1 MKLEEPYRDDSLHLK
16 TGNEHVAN
24 NNMADASAL
33 DLRLAT
39 AIDPASLHP
48 QIIPDPNVVQDPS
61 IVGGYDLA
69 GANWYSQPQQGFAQ
83 APQEQPPEADAVT
96 DASNQ
101 PQADGEQARLEA
113 ARQRRQRARERE
125 ETRPGVNAL
134 LPDEIPVEPPHDP
147 DETVPIP
154 FTRPCSMARP
164 DIPPGLRCVVMLKPD
179 YNYRMCEG
187 CRMRFKLA
195 EVRANGIRYDG
206 KKKARGTPN
215 ESRRQKHKVSIT

>member
-1 MKLEEPYRDDSLHLK
+1 
-16 TGNEHVAN
+16 
-24 NNMADASAL
+24 MADASVL

-39 AIDPASLHP
+39 AIDPANLHP
-48 QIIPDPNVVQDPS
+48 QLLPDPNVVQDPNA
-61 IVGGYDLA
+61 VGGYDLSDASWYGRPQQEFAQMHQELPQEA
-69 GANWYSQPQQGFAQ
+69 GAATDT
-83 APQEQPPEADAVT
+83 PEGGD
-96 DASNQ
+96 
-101 PQADGEQARLEA
+101 EQARLEA

-125 ETRPGVNAL
+125 ETRPGFNAL
-134 LPDEIPVEPPHDP
+134 LPDEVPLEPPHDP

-187 CRMRFKLA
+187 CRMRFKLT

-206 KKKARGTPN
+206 KKKAKGTPS
-215 ESRRQKHKVSIT
+215 ESHGQKHKVGIISNARLC